1 MSVFPQVLHL
11 EFLKKGLT
19 GWKLTQLAR
28 TAGQP
33 APRVLCLSSEHWGC
47 KPDPPTVPGFEKSI
61 LEIEHVSLHLQS
73 KYFIGHVVF
82 PGLCICLN
90 ALFFFSFFFSG
101 FICMYMYVWPP
112 HACST
117 QKRRL
122 NSLEL
127 ELDIVVS
134 CPACAG
140 N

>member
-1 MSVFPQVLHL
+1 MHAYTCVHVCGGQRTILSVFPQVLHL

-90 ALFFFSFFFSG
+90 ALFGFFPSFFLVLYS
-101 FICMYMYVWPP
+101 CMCGHHMCAA
-112 HACST
+112 H
-117 QKRRL
+117 RRG
-122 NSLEL
+122 
-127 ELDIVVS
+127 D
-134 CPACAG
+134 
-140 N
+140 